1 MNKQQLANKIWAS
14 ANKLR
19 SKIEANEYKD
29 YILGFIFYKF
39 LSDQEEKFLR
49 SKKFTDDLIKTIE
62 EPQSKDD
69 PNYMTM
75 EFCQKNLGYFITYK
89 QLFSTWVKPNKSSEE
104 PFTVGTVRDGLS
116 AFNRYIHPTHKKVF
130 EGIFQTLQEGLSKLG
145 DTIQAQTKAVNN
157 LIQLIKDIP
166 TDGSQDYD
174 VLGFIYEY
182 LISNFAANAGKKA
195 GEFYTPHEVALL
207 MAEIVAYHL
216 KGKDKIEIYDPTSG
230 SGSLLLNI
238 GRATAKHIADK
249 DKIKYY
255 AQELKQN
262 TYNLTRMNLVMRG
275 IKPYNIVTR
284 CGDSLELDWPLFEDA
299 DPASTYDFLQVDAVV
314 SNPPYSQ
321 EWDPKDKDQDPRFSR
336 FGMAPKGTADYAFL
350 LHALYHVKSD
360 GIMTIV
366 LPHGVLFRGGE
377 EEKIRKNLIEN
388 NHIDA
393 IIGLPANIFF
403 GTGIPTIVMVLKQ
416 KRPNTDTLFIDASR
430 CFEKVGKNNKLR
442 ASDIRKIADAY
453 MERNPQ
459 DNTFAALVSRETIR
473 ENGYNLNI
481 PRYIQP
487 AERPEKWD
495 IYATVFGGIPKE
507 EIDELQEYWQAF
519 PSLREELFGPI
530 NQPYSQRKEKYS
542 IREITENKDVKA
554 LVEHYYK
561 VTEIIP
567 VFLKKEL
574 IQNMFTLN
582 IAREEAVITK
592 ELFRIVEPTPI
603 VDKYMAY
610 EMLDKRWADREA
622 DNRDVWTNIAT
633 DLEIIQTEGKE
644 AIRQVDPFYI
654 TKKDSDGNE
663 YEEQDGYAGHILPFR
678 LVASE
683 LLKEDFLALMK
694 KNEEVSQLTE
704 TFDDLPNNFDE
715 LELKED
721 IWNDEKSEFI
731 PKGIKVRV
739 AKILQE
745 VSSPEINALTSYIKM
760 LDEKAKKPEKLAY
773 ISEHSEVKWNNM
785 EANNDGTY
793 GKSNVNK
800 YIASLQS
807 MYEFPEESIE
817 ARIIEVNRV
826 IEDLKQAKKEAKSL
840 DAALEQKTIDL
851 MPTITDD
858 QIEHLLY
865 EKWIHPLF
873 IDITHMPIN
882 VTTELATKVDVLTAK
897 YADTLQHIE
906 KEKDDAEKTLA
917 TLMDKLTGNEF
928 DMKGLKSLQKMLKGE
943 QL

>member
-49 SKKFTDDLIKTIE
+49 NNKFTDDLIKAIE
-62 EPQSKDD
+62 EPKTKED
-69 PNYMTM
+69 PNYLTM

-89 QLFSTWVKPNKSSEE
+89 QFFSTWVSPNTDNEE

-116 AFNRYIHPTHKKVF
+116 AFSRNIYPTHKKVF

-145 DTIQAQTKAVNN
+145 DSVQAQTKAVNN
-157 LIQLIKDIP
+157 LLQLIKDIP

-207 MAEIVAYHL
+207 MAEIVAFHL

-249 DKIKYY
+249 DQIKYY

-284 CGDSLELDWPLFEDA
+284 CGDSLELDWPLFEES
-299 DPASTYDFLQVDAVV
+299 DPTSTYHFLQVDAVV

-321 EWDPKDKDQDPRFSR
+321 EWDPKDKDQDPRFNN
-336 FGMAPKGTADYAFL
+336 FGLAPKGTADYAFL
-350 LHALYHVKSD
+350 LHALYHVKHD

-377 EEKIRKNLIEN
+377 EERIRKNLIEN

-403 GTGIPTIVMVLKQ
+403 GTGIPTIVMVLRQ
-416 KRPNTDTLFIDASR
+416 KRQNTDTLFIDASR

-453 MERNPQ
+453 MERCPH
-459 DNTFAALVSRETIR
+459 DNTFAALVSRDTIR

-507 EIDELQEYWQAF
+507 EIDDLQEYWEAF
-519 PSLREELFGPI
+519 PSLREELFGPE

-542 IREITENKDVKA
+542 IGEITENKDVKA
-554 LVEHYYK
+554 LEEHFYK
-561 VTEIIP
+561 VTESIP

-574 IQNMFTLN
+574 IENMENLI
-582 IAREEAVITK
+582 IAREEAVITQ

-622 DNRDVWTNIAT
+622 DNRDIWTNIAT

-644 AIRQVDPFYI
+644 AIRQVDPFYV

-663 YEEQDGYAGHILPFR
+663 YEEQDGYTGHILPFR
-678 LVASE
+678 LVASM
-683 LLKEDFLALMK
+683 LLSEDFLAVMK
-694 KNEEVSQLTE
+694 KNEEVRNLTE
-704 TFDDLPNNFDE
+704 AFDDLPNKFDE
-715 LELKED
+715 LELKTD

-731 PKGIKVRV
+731 AKGIKARV

-745 VSSPEINALTSYIKM
+745 VSSPEIDALTAYIQL
-760 LDEKAKKPEKLAY
+760 LDERAKKPEKLAF
-773 ISEHSEVKWNNM
+773 IAAHREVKWNEM
-785 EANNDGTY
+785 EANKDGTF

-800 YIASLQS
+800 YIVSLQ
-807 MYEFPEESIE
+807 MQYVFPEESLE
-817 ARIIEVNRV
+817 TRILEVNR
-826 IEDLKQAKKEAKSL
+826 ITEELKQAKKDAKQMESALEAK
-840 DAALEQKTIDL
+840 TIEL
-851 MPTITDD
+851 MPSITEE
-858 QIEHLLY
+858 QIEKLLY
-865 EKWIHPLF
+865 EKWIRPLYV
-873 IDITHMPIN
+873 DITHMPIN
-882 VTTELATKVDVLTAK
+882 VTTELASKVDALTAN

-906 KEKDDAEKTLA
+906 QEKAEAQNTLA
-917 TLMDKLTGNEF
+917 SLMDNLTGNDF
-928 DMKGLKSLQKMLKGE
+928 DMQGLKSLQKMLRGE
-943 QL
+943 

>member
-49 SKKFTDDLIKTIE
+49 SNQFTDDLIKTIE
-62 EPQSKDD
+62 EPKSTDD
-69 PNYMTM
+69 TNFMTM

-89 QLFSTWVKPNKSSEE
+89 QLFSTWVNPNNSDEE

-116 AFNRYIHPTHKKVF
+116 AFNRNIYPTHKKVF

-145 DTIQAQTKAVNN
+145 DSIQSQTKAVNN
-157 LIQLIKDIP
+157 LLQLIKDIP

-207 MAEIVAYHL
+207 MAEIVAFHL

-238 GRATAKHIADK
+238 GRVTAKHIADK

-255 AQELKQN
+255 AQELKPN

-275 IKPYNIVTR
+275 IKPNNIVTR
-284 CGDSLELDWPLFEDA
+284 CGDSLELDWPLFEDS
-299 DPASTYDFLQVDAVV
+299 DPSSTYNFLQVDAVV

-321 EWDPKDKDQDPRFSR
+321 EWDPKDKDQDPRFNR

-350 LHALYHVKSD
+350 LHALYHVKPD

-377 EEKIRKNLIEN
+377 EEKIRKQLIEN

-393 IIGLPANIFF
+393 VIGLPANVFF

-416 KRPNTDTLFIDASR
+416 KRKNTDTLFIDASR

-453 MERNPQ
+453 IERCPQ
-459 DNTFAALVSRETIR
+459 DKTFATLVSRETIR

-481 PRYIQP
+481 PRYVQP

-495 IYATVFGGIPKE
+495 IYATVFGGIPQE
-507 EIDELQEYWQAF
+507 EIDDLQEYWQAF
-519 PSLREELFGPI
+519 PSLREELFGPE

-542 IREITENKDVKA
+542 IDEIIENKDVKD
-554 LVEHYYK
+554 LEKHFYE
-561 VTEIIP
+561 VTESFP

-574 IQNMFTLN
+574 IENMLTLN
-582 IAREEAVITK
+582 IAKEEAVITK

-622 DNRDVWTNIAT
+622 DNREVWTNIAT
-633 DLEIIQTEGKE
+633 DLEIIQTEGKY
-644 AIRQVDPFYI
+644 AIRQVDPFYV

-663 YEEQDGYAGHILPFR
+663 YEDQDGFAGHILPFR

-683 LLKEDFLALMK
+683 LLREEFIDLVK
-694 KNEEVSQLTE
+694 KNKEVCHLTE
-704 TFDDLPNNFDE
+704 SFEDLPNKFDE
-715 LELKED
+715 LELKAD

-731 PKGIKVRV
+731 AKGIKARV
-739 AKILQE
+739 EKILQD
-745 VSSPEINALTSYIKM
+745 VSSPEIDALLAYVKL
-760 LDEKAKKPEKLAY
+760 LDEKAKKPEKQAF
-773 ISEHSEVKWNNM
+773 ITEHTEVQWNKM
-785 EANNDGTY
+785 EANKDGTF

-800 YIASLQS
+800 YIISLQ
-807 MYEFPEESIE
+807 MQYVFPEGSLE
-817 ARIIEVNRV
+817 ARILEVNR
-826 IEDLKQAKKEAKSL
+826 ITEDLKQAKKEAKL
-840 DAALEQKTIDL
+840 LEADLEQKTIEL
-851 MPTITDD
+851 MPNITDE

-865 EKWIHPLF
+865 EKWINPLF
-873 IDITHMPIN
+873 LDIKEMPLN
-882 VTTELATKVDVLTAK
+882 VITELATKVDALTAK

-906 KEKDDAEKTLA
+906 QEKAEAENTLA
-917 TLMDKLTGNEF
+917 SLMNNLTGNEF
-928 DMKGLKSLQKMLKGE
+928 DMQGLKLLQKMLKGE
-943 QL
+943 